1 MGLLMGLVG
10 GCWGKSKEQAAVP
23 AERIERPVINNELEP
38 VLTQGQPVIGVLTQV
53 KQEVITTSDVLSDLA
68 EPLTELGQQAQGQQF
83 RNRAWQ
89 MIRRYLLLRREEIL
103 LLDEAEKGLDE
114 GRKNWVQMQTEGYRQ
129 KLLRECNNSQ
139 TLLRNKLR
147 AEGTTLEKELENY
160 RRGLV
165 VQIYRGVHFNSRIN
179 ISRQDIVDYYK
190 RHHERY
196 KSPMKVELLKI
207 QIITAKHSQSGEGL
221 GEAQEQ
227 ARQIAQEAWDELSGG
242 GSFEQVARKYSDV
255 YAEQGGNL
263 GLVNPANLIE
273 AKERQAI
280 EKLKK
285 GEYSGVLQN
294 APGYC
299 IISIA
304 KIIPASQ
311 TPLEEVQKDIEQT
324 LGNEQYK
331 RLRAQRVKELGRQV
345 ATTYSLSA
353 KDLVLDLAQQ
363 QFERRY

>member
-1 MGLLMGLVG
+1 
-10 GCWGKSKEQAAVP
+10 
-23 AERIERPVINNELEP
+23 
-38 VLTQGQPVIGVLTQV
+38 
-53 KQEVITTSDVLSDLA
+53 
-68 EPLTELGQQAQGQQF
+68 
-83 RNRAWQ
+83 
-89 MIRRYLLLRREEIL
+89 
-103 LLDEAEKGLDE
+103 
-114 GRKNWVQMQTEGYRQ
+114 
-129 KLLRECNNSQ
+129 
-139 TLLRNKLR
+139 
-147 AEGTTLEKELENY
+147 
-160 RRGLV
+160 
-165 VQIYRGVHFNSRIN
+165 
-179 ISRQDIVDYYK
+179 
-190 RHHERY
+190 
-196 KSPMKVELLKI
+196 MKVELLKI